1 MSEVLTNIDEPILI
15 SSAVGNI
22 EIKRVNGS
30 VQTKIISLFEDV
42 HAGLSY
48 STDKV
53 LHKGKLYELYS
64 PIRCKFSQEA
74 DYFLIESEQL
84 GIVGTGKTVQDAENN
99 FAEEFDYIYNRYNQ
113 LPDHQLSEKIKRIK
127 KVLNAIILKVSD

>member
-1 MSEVLTNIDEPILI
+1 MSEVLTNIDELVFV
-15 SSAVGNI
+15 SNAVGNI
-22 EIKRVNGS
+22 EIKRENGS
-30 VQTKIISLFEDV
+30 VQTKITSIFEDV

-48 STDKV
+48 STDKIA
-53 LHKGKLYELYS
+53 HKGKVYELYS

-84 GIVGTGKTVQDAENN
+84 DIVGTGKTVEEAEKS

-113 LPDHQLSEKIKRIK
+113 LADHQLSEKIIRIK
-127 KVLNAIILKVSD
+127 NVLNAIILKVSS

>member
-1 MSEVLTNIDEPILI
+1 MSEVLTNSDEPILI
-15 SSAVGNI
+15 SNAVGNI
-22 EIKRVNGS
+22 EIKRENGS
-30 VQTKIISLFEDV
+30 VQTKITSLFEDV
-42 HAGLSY
+42 HSGLSY

-84 GIVGTGKTVQDAENN
+84 GIVGTGKTVQEAENN
-99 FAEEFDYIYNRYNQ
+99 FAEEFDYIYNSYNQ
-113 LPDHQLSEKIKRIK
+113 LPDHQLSEKINRIK
-127 KVLNAIILKVSD
+127 KVLNAIILKVSA